1 MRYVTVDIDRLS
13 ATVFRDAK
21 PEDYLPFFYDMMG
34 YHEAA
39 YDQLHTAGLTVEYLK
54 HETQRAVEGVHGS
67 NVQIYPGID
76 IDVPTKRTDKRTTPD
91 DVRRSVRAAFDAG
104 ANGVVLSREYVEMW
118 LANLTAA
125 GDTLREIFSNS
136 KS

>member
-1 MRYVTVDIDRLS
+1 
-13 ATVFRDAK
+13 VFRDAS
-21 PEDYLPFFYDMMG
+21 PEEFQPFFYDVMG
-34 YHEAA
+34 YREAPYA
-39 YDQLHTAGLTVEYLK
+39 QLHTTGLSVEYLK
-54 HETQRAVEGVHGS
+54 EETRRALEGVRGS

-91 DVRRSVRAAFDAG
+91 DVRRSVHAAFEAG

-125 GDTLREIFSNS
+125 GDALREIFANT